1 VKKWTGGGKAGRGWL
16 ALGRATLCILV
27 GLFLLAGC
35 FGLGFPAEA
44 SGAQTRGARLEF
56 FREGEPYDFPGYGE
70 EYWVFSAETTSATPE
85 RQIRYLNLGGEPQ
98 ELGVGSDVEVRL
110 CWEEQTCTRFLF
122 WKSCSWEEKQQT
134 LLFPRVPHS
143 SSEDREFGPRQADSR
158 PSSDD
163 DVYIVQDGDTLWDI
177 AVRYNLDVWALARI
191 NGLEHPYII
200 HPRDV
205 IKLY

>member
-70 EYWVFSAETTSATPE
+70 EYRVFSAETTSATPE
-85 RQIRYLNLGGEPQ
+85 RQIRYLNLEGEPQ

-110 CWEEQTCTRFLF
+110 CWEEQVCTRFLF
-122 WKSCSWEEKQQT
+122 WKSCSWEENCST
-134 LLFPRVPHS
+134 GRDPVR
-143 SSEDREFGPRQADSR
+143 DR
-158 PSSDD
+158 PS
-163 DVYIVQDGDTLWDI
+163 VQC
-177 AVRYNLDVWALARI
+177 
-191 NGLEHPYII
+191 
-200 HPRDV
+200 
-205 IKLY
+205 KLGGPGPNQWVGASLHYLPGGRH